1 MANNFDA
8 MRMAV
13 QAVFPTND
21 VLMDDKDEP
30 SVMVYIPAFRLC
42 DVLSTSDTSVHP
54 AFRMNGKEI
63 AGFYMGKYQ
72 TKHYNGRAYSLPAQD
87 PANGQNYDRFRQQ
100 AATKG
105 AGWHEVTNAE
115 WAAVALWCHKNGCEP
130 KGNNNYGKDTNE
142 SGYIAIPAP
151 GVQDNNKTARVLT
164 GTGPVTWSHNGQMD
178 GIFDMNGNV
187 WEWVLGLRLV
197 KGELQ
202 IIADNNAADSS
213 CDSSAS
219 STAWKAIKA
228 SDGTLITPDGNGT
241 TEGSVKL
248 DYIGRKGV
256 WSANMT
262 NREDKGVGC
271 GFKDVSADATVGD
284 AAKLLLMSLALMP
297 DTALTGTGIDAT
309 YGGDYFYFNN
319 GADERGPFRGGGW
332 YSGGNAGVFNLNL
345 NNPRSNTNWNIGGRC
360 ALRSNTRKVAEVY
373 AG

>member
-87 PANGQNYDRFRQQ
+87 PSTSQNYDQFRQQ
-100 AATKG
+100 AAAKG
-105 AGWHEVTNAE
+105 AGWHETTNAE

-130 KGNNNYGKDTNE
+130 KGNNNYGKDASE

-187 WEWVLGLRLV
+187 WEWVIGLRWV
-197 KGELQ
+197 NGEVQ
-202 IIADNNAADSS
+202 ILTDNNAADSS
-213 CDSSAS
+213 ADLTASSA
-219 STAWKAIKA
+219 AWKAINA
-228 SDGTLITPDGNGT
+228 ADGTLVTPDGSGT
-241 TEGSVKL
+241 TAGTLKM
-248 DYIGRKGV
+248 DWR
-256 WSANMT
+256 T
-262 NREDKGVGC
+262 NKWVFATTVNAEAAGDHSC
-271 GFKDVSADATVGD
+271 LFKDLAVDTGVGD
-284 AAKLLLMSLALMP
+284 AAKLLLQSLALLP
-297 DTALTGTGIDAT
+297 DAALTGDKIDAS
-309 YGGDYFYFNN
+309 YGNDYFWHNN
-319 GADERGPFRGGGW
+319 TQAERLPIRGGHWDYGSA
-332 YSGGNAGVFNLNL
+332 YGVFYLGGNVRAG
-345 NNPRSNTNWNIGGRC
+345 TNWAVGGRC
-360 ALRSNTRKVAEVY
+360 AFVKQ
-373 AG
+373 

>member
-30 SVMVYIPAFRLC
+30 SIMVYIPAFRLC

-87 PANGQNYDRFRQQ
+87 PSTSQNYDQFRQQ
-100 AATKG
+100 AAAKG
-105 AGWHEVTNAE
+105 AGWHETTNAE

-130 KGNNNYGKDTNE
+130 KGNNNYGKDASE

-178 GIFDMNGNV
+178 GIYDMNGNA
-187 WEWVLGLRLV
+187 WEWVLGMRWV
-197 KGELQ
+197 NGEVQ
-202 IIADNNAADSS
+202 ILADNNAADSS
-213 CDSSAS
+213 ADLTASSA
-219 STAWKAIKA
+219 AWKAINA
-228 SDGTLITPDGNGT
+228 ADGTLVTPDGSGT
-241 TEGSVKL
+241 TAGTLKM
-248 DYIGRKGV
+248 DWR
-256 WSANMT
+256 T
-262 NREDKGVGC
+262 NKWVFATTVNAETAGDHSC
-271 GFKDVSADATVGD
+271 MFKDLAVDTGVGD
-284 AAKLLLMSLALMP
+284 AAKLLLQSLALLP
-297 DTALTGTGIDAT
+297 DAAMTGDKIDANYGSDYFWHNNT
-309 YGGDYFYFNN
+309 QAERLPYRGGDW
-319 GADERGPFRGGGW
+319 G
-332 YSGGNAGVFNLNL
+332 SGSASGVFALYGNV
-345 NNPRSNTNWNIGGRC
+345 RSSAGWGLGGRC
-360 ALRSNTRKVAEVY
+360 AFVKQ
-373 AG
+373 

>member
-30 SVMVYIPAFRLC
+30 SIMVYIPAFRLC

-87 PANGQNYDRFRQQ
+87 PSTSQNYDQFRQQ
-100 AATKG
+100 AAAKG
-105 AGWHEVTNAE
+105 AGWHETTNAE

-130 KGNNNYGKDTNE
+130 KGNNNYGKDASE

-178 GIFDMNGNV
+178 GIYDMNGNV
-187 WEWVLGLRLV
+187 WEWVLGLRWV
-197 KGELQ
+197 NGEVQ
-202 IIADNNAADSS
+202 ILADNNAADSS
-213 CDSSAS
+213 ADLTASSA
-219 STAWKAIKA
+219 AWKAINA
-228 SDGTLITPDGNGT
+228 ADGTLVTPDGSGT
-241 TEGSVKL
+241 TAGTLKM
-248 DYIGRKGV
+248 DWR
-256 WSANMT
+256 T
-262 NREDKGVGC
+262 NKWVFATTVNAEAAGDHSC
-271 GFKDVSADATVGD
+271 LFKDLAVDTGVGD
-284 AAKLLLMSLALMP
+284 AAKLLLQSLALLP
-297 DTALTGTGIDAT
+297 DAALTGDKIDAS
-309 YGGDYFYFNN
+309 YGNDYFWHNN
-319 GADERGPFRGGGW
+319 TQAERLPRRGGRW
-332 YSGGNAGVFNLNL
+332 YSGSTCGVFSLNGDV
-345 NNPRSNTNWNIGGRC
+345 RSYTSWGVGGRC
-360 ALRSNTRKVAEVY
+360 AFVKQ
-373 AG
+373 

>member
-30 SVMVYIPAFRLC
+30 SIMVYIPAFRLC

-87 PANGQNYDRFRQQ
+87 PSTSQNYDQFRQQ
-100 AATKG
+100 AAAKG
-105 AGWHEVTNAE
+105 AGWHETTNAE

-130 KGNNNYGKDTNE
+130 KGNNNYGKDASE

-178 GIFDMNGNV
+178 GIYDMNGNV
-187 WEWVLGLRLV
+187 WEWVLGLRWV
-197 KGELQ
+197 NGEVQ
-202 IIADNNAADSS
+202 ILADNNAADSS
-213 CDSSAS
+213 ADLTASSA
-219 STAWKAIKA
+219 AWKAINA
-228 SDGTLITPDGNGT
+228 ADGTLVTPDGSGT
-241 TEGSVKL
+241 TAGTLKM
-248 DYIGRKGV
+248 DWR
-256 WSANMT
+256 T
-262 NREDKGVGC
+262 NKWVFATTVNAEAAGEHSC
-271 GFKDVSADATVGD
+271 LFKDLAVDTGVGD
-284 AAKLLLMSLALMP
+284 AAKLLLQSLALLP
-297 DTALTGTGIDAT
+297 DAALTGDKIDAS
-309 YGGDYFYFNN
+309 YGNDYFWHNN
-319 GADERGPFRGGGW
+319 TQAERLPRRGGGW
-332 YSGGNAGVFNLNL
+332 GSGSAGGVFGLLGNV
-345 NNPRSNTNWNIGGRC
+345 RSYAGWGIGGRC
-360 ALRSNTRKVAEVY
+360 AFVKQ
-373 AG
+373 

>member
-87 PANGQNYDRFRQQ
+87 PSTSQNYDQFRQQ
-100 AATKG
+100 AAAKG
-105 AGWHEVTNAE
+105 AGWHETTNAE

-130 KGNNNYGKDTNE
+130 KGNNNYGKDASE
-142 SGYIAIPAP
+142 SGYIAIQAP

-187 WEWVLGLRLV
+187 WEWVLGLRWV
-197 KGELQ
+197 NGEVQ
-202 IIADNNAADSS
+202 ILTDNNAADSS
-213 CDSSAS
+213 ADLTASSA
-219 STAWKAIKA
+219 AWKAINA
-228 SDGTLITPDGNGT
+228 ADGTLVTPDGSGT
-241 TEGSVKL
+241 TAGTLKM
-248 DYIGRKGV
+248 DWR
-256 WSANMT
+256 T
-262 NREDKGVGC
+262 NKWVFATTVNADAAGDHSC
-271 GFKDVSADATVGD
+271 MFKDLAVDTGVGD
-284 AAKLLLMSLALMP
+284 AAKLLLQSLALLP
-297 DTALTGTGIDAT
+297 DAALTGDKIDASYGNDYFWHNNTQAERLPIRGGSWGSGST
-309 YGGDYFYFNN
+309 YGVFSH
-319 GADERGPFRGGGW
+319 
-332 YSGGNAGVFNLNL
+332 SGNV
-345 NNPRSNTNWNIGGRC
+345 RSYTRWIVGGRC
-360 ALRSNTRKVAEVY
+360 AFVKQ
-373 AG
+373 

>member
-30 SVMVYIPAFRLC
+30 SIMVYIPAFRLC

-87 PANGQNYDRFRQQ
+87 PSTSQNYDQFRQQ
-100 AATKG
+100 AAAKG
-105 AGWHEVTNAE
+105 AGWHETTNAE

-130 KGNNNYGKDTNE
+130 KGNNNYGKDASE

-178 GIFDMNGNV
+178 GIYDMNGNV
-187 WEWVLGLRLV
+187 WEWVLGLRWV
-197 KGELQ
+197 NGEVQ
-202 IIADNNAADSS
+202 ILADNNAADSS
-213 CDSSAS
+213 ADLTASSA
-219 STAWKAIKA
+219 AWKAINA
-228 SDGTLITPDGNGT
+228 ADGTLVTPDGSGT
-241 TEGSVKL
+241 TAGTLKM
-248 DYIGRKGV
+248 DWR
-256 WSANMT
+256 T
-262 NREDKGVGC
+262 NKWVFATTVNAEAAGDHSC
-271 GFKDVSADATVGD
+271 LFKDLAVDTGVGD
-284 AAKLLLMSLALMP
+284 AAKLLLQSLALLP
-297 DTALTGTGIDAT
+297 DAALTGDKIDASYGNDYFWHNNT
-309 YGGDYFYFNN
+309 QAERLPLRGGYWYNGSSRGVFRLGGD
-319 GADERGPFRGGGW
+319 
-332 YSGGNAGVFNLNL
+332 V
-345 NNPRSNTNWNIGGRC
+345 RSSTRWNVGCRC
-360 ALRSNTRKVAEVY
+360 AFVKQ
-373 AG
+373 

>member
-30 SVMVYIPAFRLC
+30 SIMVYIPAFRLC

-87 PANGQNYDRFRQQ
+87 PSTSQNYDQFRQQ
-100 AATKG
+100 AAAKG
-105 AGWHEVTNAE
+105 AGWHETTNAE

-130 KGNNNYGKDTNE
+130 KGNNNYGKDASE

-151 GVQDNNKTARVLT
+151 GVQDQNRTARVLT

-187 WEWVLGLRLV
+187 WEWVLGLRWV
-197 KGELQ
+197 NGEVQ
-202 IIADNNAADSS
+202 ILADNNAADSS
-213 CDSSAS
+213 ADLTASSA
-219 STAWKAIKA
+219 AWKAINA
-228 SDGTLITPDGNGT
+228 ADGTLVTPDGSGT
-241 TEGSVKL
+241 TAGTLKM
-248 DYIGRKGV
+248 DWR
-256 WSANMT
+256 T
-262 NREDKGVGC
+262 NKWVFATTVNAEAAGDHSC
-271 GFKDVSADATVGD
+271 MFKDLAVDTGVGD
-284 AAKLLLMSLALMP
+284 ATKLLLQSLALLP
-297 DTALTGTGIDAT
+297 DAALTGDKIDAS
-309 YGGDYFYFNN
+309 YGSDYFWHNN
-319 GADERGPFRGGGW
+319 TQAERLPLRGGYW
-332 YSGGNAGVFNLNL
+332 DGGSTLGVFSLGGYV
-345 NNPRSNTNWNIGGRC
+345 RSYAYWNVGGRC
-360 ALRSNTRKVAEVY
+360 AFVKQ
-373 AG
+373 

>member
-42 DVLSTSDTSVHP
+42 DVLSTSDNSVHP

-87 PANGQNYDRFRQQ
+87 PANSQNYDQFRQQ
-100 AATKG
+100 AASKG
-105 AGWHEVTNAE
+105 AGWHETTNAE

-130 KGNNNYGKDTNE
+130 KGNNNYGKDTSE

-197 KGELQ
+197 AGELQ
-202 IIADNNAADSS
+202 ILADNDAADSS
-213 CDSSAS
+213 ADLSAS
-219 STAWKAIKA
+219 SAAWKAIKA
-228 SDGTLITPDGNGT
+228 SDGSLITPDGSGT

-248 DYIGRKGV
+248 NMKSSHWEWDTTIADKKDEGRY
-256 WSANMT
+256 
-262 NREDKGVGC
+262 
-271 GFKDVSADATVGD
+271 ATFASTTAAASIGD
-284 AAKLLLMSLALMP
+284 AAKLLLMALALMP

-309 YGGDYFYFNN
+309 YGGDGFWANN
-319 GADERGPFRGGGW
+319 AAAERCPLRGGGW
-332 YSGGNAGVFNLNL
+332 SSGGVAGVFRLYL
-345 NNPRSNTNWNIGGRC
+345 SSPRSNAYWGIGGRC
-360 ALRSNTRKVAEVY
+360 AFVKQ
-373 AG
+373 

>member
-87 PANGQNYDRFRQQ
+87 PSTSQNYDQFRQQ
-100 AATKG
+100 AAAKG
-105 AGWHEVTNAE
+105 AGWHETTNAE

-130 KGNNNYGKDTNE
+130 KGNNYYGKDASE

-151 GVQDNNKTARVLT
+151 GVQNQNRTARVLT

-187 WEWVLGLRLV
+187 WEWVLGLRWV
-197 KGELQ
+197 NGEVQ
-202 IIADNNAADSS
+202 ILADNNAADSS
-213 CDSSAS
+213 ADLTASSA
-219 STAWKAIKA
+219 AWKAINA
-228 SDGTLITPDGNGT
+228 ADGTLVTPDGSGT
-241 TEGSVKL
+241 TAGTLKM
-248 DYIGRKGV
+248 DWR
-256 WSANMT
+256 T
-262 NREDKGVGC
+262 NKWVFATTVNADAAGDHSC
-271 GFKDVSADATVGD
+271 MFKDLAVDTGVGD
-284 AAKLLLMSLALMP
+284 AAKLLLQSLALLP
-297 DTALTGTGIDAT
+297 DAALTGDKIDAS
-309 YGGDYFYFNN
+309 YGNDYFWHNN
-319 GADERGPFRGGGW
+319 TQAERLPFRGGYWNNG
-332 YSGGNAGVFNLNL
+332 SACGVFNLGGVV
-345 NNPRSNTNWNIGGRC
+345 RSYTNWNLGGRC
-360 ALRSNTRKVAEVY
+360 AFVKQ
-373 AG
+373 

>member
-30 SVMVYIPAFRLC
+30 SIMVYIPAFRLC

-87 PANGQNYDRFRQQ
+87 PANSQNYDQFRQQ
-100 AATKG
+100 AAAKG
-105 AGWHEVTNAE
+105 AGWHETTNAE
-115 WAAVALWCHKNGCEP
+115 WAAIALWCHKNGCEP
-130 KGNNNYGKDTNE
+130 KGNNNYGKDTSE

-164 GTGPVTWSHNGQMD
+164 GTGPITWSHNGQMD

-197 KGELQ
+197 KGEVQVLE
-202 IIADNNAADSS
+202 DNNAADSS
-213 CDSSAS
+213 ADLSAS
-219 STAWKAIKA
+219 SAAWKAISA
-228 SDGTLITPDGNGT
+228 ADGTLVAPDGNGT
-241 TEGSVKL
+241 TAGTVKMNYASGKWVYSTTIA
-248 DYIGRKGV
+248 DSKDESR
-256 WSANMT
+256 S
-262 NREDKGVGC
+262 C
-271 GFKDVSADATVGD
+271 QFKDVTADSSIGA
-284 AAKLLLMSLALMP
+284 AAKLLLQALALMP
-297 DTALTGTGIDAT
+297 DTALTGTGIDAN
-309 YGGDYFYFNN
+309 YGGDCVWANN
-319 GADERGPFRGGGW
+319 AADERCPNRGGDW
-332 YSGGNAGVFNLNL
+332 ADGGDAGVFYLYL
-345 NNPRSNTNWNIGGRC
+345 SDPRSVTWLHVGGRC
-360 ALRSNTRKVAEVY
+360 AFVKQ
-373 AG
+373 

>member
-87 PANGQNYDRFRQQ
+87 PAASQNYDQFRQQ
-100 AATKG
+100 AAAKG
-105 AGWHEVTNAE
+105 AGWHETTNAE

-130 KGNNNYGKDTNE
+130 KGNNNYGKDASE

-187 WEWVLGLRLV
+187 WEWVLGLRWV
-197 KGELQ
+197 NGEVQ
-202 IIADNNAADSS
+202 ILADNNAADSS
-213 CDSSAS
+213 ADLTASSA
-219 STAWKAIKA
+219 AWKAINA
-228 SDGTLITPDGNGT
+228 ADGTLVAPDGSGT
-241 TEGSVKL
+241 TAGTLKM
-248 DYIGRKGV
+248 DWR
-256 WSANMT
+256 T
-262 NREDKGVGC
+262 NKWVFATTVNADAAGDHSC
-271 GFKDVSADATVGD
+271 MFKDLAVDTGVGD
-284 AAKLLLMSLALMP
+284 AAKLLLQSLALLP
-297 DTALTGTGIDAT
+297 DAALTGDKIDAS
-309 YGGDYFYFNN
+309 YGSDYFWHNN
-319 GADERGPFRGGGW
+319 TQAERLPRRGGCWSNG
-332 YSGGNAGVFNLNL
+332 STSGVFGLIGFV
-345 NNPRSNTNWNIGGRC
+345 RSYTDWRIGGRC
-360 ALRSNTRKVAEVY
+360 AFVKQ
-373 AG
+373 